1 MSLEDQVKTQRPLR
15 LAQTLFIAGLAF
27 YTSGQVMIALGR
39 GFVDALAPIDFAHW
53 ALLIGATLMI
63 HYAVSLNRTVI
74 QRTASFILLIG
85 IVGIIGMCVIDFII
99 WSYPLGEQRIA
110 FIQHVSAAP
119 TIWEP
124 FILLG
129 PWLFGIGIVLGSLPF
144 VAKAKVGVTLVIIG
158 SVISAMTTSWLTVL
172 AYVLIMIGYILCFR
186 HHFEI

>member
-99 WSYPLGEQRIA
+99 WSYPPGERRIA

-144 VAKAKVGVTLVIIG
+144 VAKAKVGATLVIIG

-172 AYVLIMIGYILCFR
+172 AYLLIMIGYILCFR